1 MDLIEIK
8 KLFNKHGNCN
18 LYKDFTF
25 QEVEDAKKKVYYH
38 LIKERPSDSENIQ
51 KFLDHASNKILE
63 EKFMMGKDKS
73 VGVTIKNTVR
83 DNLNPDYKNT
93 IKRIINL
100 DSQYRPNIYPI
111 YDESNTETNECDYTV
126 HLSEKLTNVVSM
138 QIENVIIPYT
148 FYNISKSQGNSFFI
162 IELASDITQYVT
174 IEIDDGFYDI
184 PTLLSTINSKIVAQN
199 KAWLHIIFAKTDI
212 TNKIKI
218 TNTPVSGNN
227 HIVNIYFFNSTM
239 FMKLNINN
247 NITFNNNL
255 GWILGFRDIYTEDT
269 LVDFSYV
276 LPYDIT
282 SNANVITAEA
292 TVMEVPMTKYIS
304 IVVNDF
310 NNNQA
315 NGTVIQPKND
325 MLFIKPTTHYNYQS
339 NKNNKCL
346 SNLKNSDNLTNFI
359 NEEDRVLTKAQ
370 LFSRLQVN
378 KHAEALNQQTF
389 KLDCH
394 TKNNVLA
401 IVPIDNSISFG
412 NYYFNDKIKCNREYH
427 GPVEIEKI
435 QVQLYDD
442 KGCLLNLNGNNW
454 NMTLTTEHLYKY

>member
-1 MDLIEIK
+1 MNLIDIK

-18 LYKDFTF
+18 LFNDFTF
-25 QEVEDAKKKVYYH
+25 QEVEDAKKKVYYQ
-38 LIKERPSDSENIQ
+38 LLKERPSDSENIKQ
-51 KFLDHASNKILE
+51 FLDHASTQILE
-63 EKFMMGKDKS
+63 EKCMIGKDKS
-73 VGVTIKNTVR
+73 IGVTVKNTVR

-111 YDESNTETNECDYTV
+111 FNETNTETNECDYTV

-162 IELASDITQYVT
+162 IERASDTTQFVT

-184 PTLLSTINSKIVAQN
+184 ATLLSKINSKIVAQHN
-199 KAWLHIIFAKTDI
+199 NPTENFNNWLNVSFAKVNI
-212 TNKIKI
+212 TNKITM
-218 TNTPVSGNN
+218 TNTGSD
-227 HIVNIYFFNSTM
+227 VNIYFFNSNI
-239 FMKLNINN
+239 FMNLNLNN

-255 GWILGFRDIYTEDT
+255 GWILGFRDIYTEES
-269 LVDFSYV
+269 LVDFSYELTQSV
-276 LPYDIT
+276 L
-282 SNANVITAEA
+282 VTAEA

-315 NGTVIQPKND
+315 NGTVVQPKND

-346 SNLKNSDNLTNFI
+346 SNLKSCETLTDFI

-401 IVPIDNSISFG
+401 IIPIDNSISFG

-427 GPVEIEKI
+427 GPVEIEKLQI
-435 QVQLYDD
+435 QLYND